1 MLDRRIKLRHLQC
14 FLEVARHGSMV
25 RAADR
30 LSVSQPAISKT
41 VRELEETLDI
51 ELFDRSAREVTL
63 TRAGETFLRYAGA
76 SMTALMQGVD
86 SLAQARMSGGNPI
99 RVGVLPTVA
108 ARIVPDAVRLFKA
121 GNRTRLSLDTG
132 SNAVMLSQLRVGE
145 LDLVIGRLAEPEQMT
160 GLSFAYLYSER
171 VSFVVRPGH
180 PLLGGDVSSLDRLR
194 DYPVLY
200 PIEGSIIRPH
210 VDRFLIANGV
220 GSVPDRIETVSDA
233 FGRVFVRETD
243 AIWIISHGVVAR
255 DITEGRVVELPVDTG
270 DTLGAVGL
278 TTRAEEP
285 VSPTLQMFM
294 DAVREVA
301 GDIPEYRSGS
311 PVSPFGAVK

>member
-41 VRELEETLDI
+41 IRELEETLEV
-51 ELFDRSAREVTL
+51 ELFDRSAREVSL
-63 TRAGETFLRYAGA
+63 TRAGATFLRYAGA

-86 SLAQARMSGGNPI
+86 SLAQARSSGEHPI

-108 ARIVPDAVRLFKA
+108 ARVVPDAVRLFKA
-121 GNRTRLSLDTG
+121 GNRTLLSLDTG

-145 LDLVIGRLAEPEQMT
+145 LDLVVGRLAEPEQMT

-180 PLLGGDVSSLDRLR
+180 PLLGDGGFSLDRLR

-200 PIEGSIIRPH
+200 PIEGSIIRPY
-210 VDRFLIANGV
+210 VDRFLIAAGL
-220 GSVPDRIETVSDA
+220 GAVPDRIETVSDA
-233 FGRVFVRETD
+233 FGRVYVRETD
-243 AIWIISHGVVAR
+243 AVWIISHGVVAR
-255 DITEGRVVELPVDTG
+255 DVAEGRVVELPVDTE
-270 DTLGAVGL
+270 DTLGPVGL
-278 TTRAEEP
+278 TTRTGQP
-285 VSPTLQMFM
+285 VSPALQMFM
-294 DAVREVA
+294 DAVRDAAE
-301 GDIPEYRSGS
+301 GIPEHRSGS
-311 PVSPFGAVK
+311 VGNLAGK